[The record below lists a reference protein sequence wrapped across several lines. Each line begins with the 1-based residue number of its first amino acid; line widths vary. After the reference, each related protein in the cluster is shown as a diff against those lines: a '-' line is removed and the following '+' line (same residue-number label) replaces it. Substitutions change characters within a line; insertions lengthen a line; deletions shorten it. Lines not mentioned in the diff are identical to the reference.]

1 MLKGVIMKGSKKYD
15 FTHKENANYEYELK
29 SRYLFNS
36 NGKYLFDR
44 FCGMNINGNSLYNMY

>member
-1 MLKGVIMKGSKKYD
+1 MKGSKKYD